1 MFSMLLVFLSS
12 NYFKGIFPFVR
23 TKDTPTAIAFPRQDL
38 KVEVGMVFERIPFKF
53 RSPHSQILESL
64 RIWRKSKSYGEIFNL
79 ANFFWTGL
87 SKKYT
92 YRKIY
97 ICLFHQGAEFSMSK
111 EKWISVASNRAFP
124 FQSNN
129 IKE

>member
-1 MFSMLLVFLSS
+1 MLLVFLSS

-97 ICLFHQGAEFSMSK
+97 IYLFHQRPS
-111 EKWISVASNRAFP
+111 RC
-124 FQSNN
+124 
-129 IKE
+129 